1 MLPKL
6 LASGSGVEMTNFEK
20 YKNEIMKIVTENRG
34 NFLIAMKDG
43 MLFTCTKIDCTE
55 CDFNITGEDGYCGKN
70 RFKWL
75 YEDDDCCRG
84 CKYEYK
90 RKDES
95 PCVKC
100 YHNYTSKF
108 ECRLTKIRQDELLKL
123 YPNIRKVNGVID
135 ICPGDLD
142 MYHQCRSE
150 GPSGEGCVEC
160 IREYWLQ
167 EVEK

>member
-20 YKNEIMKIVTENRG
+20 YKNDILKVVNEN
-34 NFLIAMKDG
+34 
-43 MLFTCTKIDCTE
+43 
-55 CDFNITGEDGYCGKN
+55 
-70 RFKWL
+70 
-75 YEDDDCCRG
+75 CCSG

-108 ECRLTKIRQDELLKL
+108 EYRLTKIRQDELLKL

-142 MYHQCRSE
+142 MYHHCRSE
-150 GPSGEGCVEC
+150 GPSGKGCVEC

-167 EVEK
+167 EVEE